1 MNIEALIKL
10 PVFKGI
16 EANELESLLGK
27 ISSREVYFQKGEQVF
42 SQGDIIHEIGIVLEG
57 ELNGV
62 GVDLVGHANIV
73 AHLSAPDIFGEAY
86 ANMREPMLISIEAQ
100 TPTHILFIDVD
111 AMRKVNHAKLNEN
124 ILMLIAMKNL
134 QLSRKILMITPKS
147 ISERILAYLSTQA
160 AIHHSDEFDIPFD
173 RQQLADYLLVDRSA
187 LSHSLSVLKREGIIE
202 YHKNHFKVLVRD

>member
-1 MNIEALIKL
+1 MNIELLTKL
-10 PVFKGI
+10 PVFKDI
-16 EANELESLLGK
+16 EARELEDLLKK
-27 ISSREVYFQKGEQVF
+27 IRSREAFFERGEQVF
-42 SQGDIIHEIGIVLEG
+42 SQGDIIHEIGVVLAG
-57 ELNGV
+57 ELNGI

-86 ANMREPMLISIEAQ
+86 ANMREPMLISIVAQ
-100 TPTHILFIDVD
+100 TPAHILFIDVD

-147 ISERILAYLSTQA
+147 ISERILSYLSPQA
-160 AIHHSDEFDIPFD
+160 ALWHSDEFDIPFD

-187 LSHSLSVLKREGIIE
+187 LSHSLSVLKRDGIID
-202 YHKNHFKVLVRD
+202 YHKNHFKVFVRD

>member
-1 MNIEALIKL
+1 MNIEALTKL

-27 ISSREVYFQKGEQVF
+27 ISSREVYSQKGEQVF

-100 TPTHILFIDVD
+100 TPAHILFIDVD

-147 ISERILAYLSTQA
+147 ISER
-160 AIHHSDEFDIPFD
+160 
-173 RQQLADYLLVDRSA
+173 
-187 LSHSLSVLKREGIIE
+187 
-202 YHKNHFKVLVRD
+202 

>member
-1 MNIEALIKL
+1 MNIELLTKL

-16 EANELESLLGK
+16 EAKELENLLER
-27 ISSREVYFQKGEQVF
+27 ISSREAYFEKGEQVF
-42 SQGDIIHEIGIVLEG
+42 SQGDTIHEIGVLAG

-62 GVDLVGHANIV
+62 GVDLVGHANIG

-86 ANMREPMLISIEAQ
+86 ANMREPMLISIVAQ
-100 TPTHILFIDVD
+100 TSAHILFIDVD
-111 AMRKVNHAKLNEN
+111 MMRKVNHAKLNEN

-160 AIHHSDEFDIPFD
+160 ALHHSDEFDIPFD

-187 LSHSLSVLKREGIIE
+187 LSHSLSVLKRDGIID
-202 YHKNHFKVLVRD
+202 YHKNHFKVFVRD

>member
-1 MNIEALIKL
+1 MNIEALTKL

-62 GVDLVGHANIV
+62 GVALVGPANIV

-100 TPTHILFIDVD
+100 TPAHILFIDVD

>member
-1 MNIEALIKL
+1 MNIEALTKL

-100 TPTHILFIDVD
+100 TPAHILFIDVN

-173 RQQLADYLLVDRSA
+173 RQQLADYLLVYRSA